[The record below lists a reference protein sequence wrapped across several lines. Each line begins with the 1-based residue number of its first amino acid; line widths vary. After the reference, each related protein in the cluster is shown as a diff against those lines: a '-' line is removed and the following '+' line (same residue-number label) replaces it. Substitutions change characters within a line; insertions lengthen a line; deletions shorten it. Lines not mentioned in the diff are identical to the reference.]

1 MIIASVPER
10 YDSAWI
16 NALVAEIE
24 GELSDALKR
33 DQRLYIGTNVNT
45 EIVMISPNG
54 TRYKLGVADD
64 GSIATEAV

>member
-10 YDSAWI
+10 YDPAWV